1 MLEYGVSIFP
11 KSFSEW
17 RLHKR
22 QFPKRQLPNV
32 KIPKRQLPKGCER
45 PSEAQQTLFGGR
57 AERCGLDWP
66 GGRTCYL
73 EDRTM
78 RLGPNSDVV
87 LGKSHS
93 WGSCRLGNHM
103 VRKLPLGKSHSW
115 EVAAWEISQL
125 RSCRLGNR
133 WEVAAWEIT
142 QLRSYRLGNHTVGK
156 LPLGK
161 SHS

>member
-1 MLEYGVSIFP
+1 
-11 KSFSEW
+11 
-17 RLHKR
+17 
-22 QFPKRQLPNV
+22 
-32 KIPKRQLPKGCER
+32 
-45 PSEAQQTLFGGR
+45 
-57 AERCGLDWP
+57 
-66 GGRTCYL
+66 
-73 EDRTM
+73 M
-78 RLGPNSDVV
+78 RLGQNSEVV